1 MFFLFDFDGT
11 MVDSFHTVV
20 EKGNLL
26 AEQYHFRKVENHE
39 IEDLRHMSSREI
51 VRFLEIPFYK
61 IPKLMP
67 LMRQQL
73 LKEMPGLSP
82 ITHMPQIIEKLH
94 QAKCTMGILTS
105 NSVENVT
112 IWLEAHNLRQYFKF
126 IHIESNYFSKGYLLK
141 KTLKKYQIDKSK
153 AFYIGDETRDIEAA
167 KKNDIQSIAVTWGY
181 NSEKA
186 LAPWQPTYIVQKPEE
201 LLRIAGID

>member
-20 EKGNLL
+20 KKGNLL
-26 AEQYHFRKVENHE
+26 AEQYHFRKVEDHE
-39 IEDLRHMSSREI
+39 IESLRHLSSREL

-61 IPKLMP
+61 IPKLIP
-67 LMRQQL
+67 LLRQQL
-73 LKEMPGLSP
+73 LQEMPSLRP
-82 ITHMPQIIEKLH
+82 FDPMPQIIERLY
-94 QAKCTMGILTS
+94 QATCVMGILTS

-112 IWLEAHNLRQYFKF
+112 IWLETHNLRQYFKF
-126 IHIESNYFSKGYLLK
+126 IHIESTYFSKGYLLK
-141 KTLKKYQIDKSK
+141 KTLKKYNIDKSK

-167 KKNDIQSIAVTWGY
+167 KKNGIQSIAVTWGY

-186 LAPWQPTYIVQKPEE
+186 LAPWQPTYIIQKPEE